1 MHTLCGLPIRS
12 SPRKRAPRIALF
24 GWIPAIGVRSTPSF
38 GRLCAGMSG
47 VKLWMRVAWLLLVF
61 APIVPT
67 SAQIA
72 PNAAE
77 LQAYQGLHAA
87 AAKGDSAAIEKLLKA
102 GAAIDAR
109 DGHGRT
115 PLHVAAFM
123 HKNDAARALMRLGAD
138 ANALEAQQY
147 DIVTIAAVAD
157 DVPMLK
163 IALAGGCKATN
174 ITSPYHGTALI
185 AAAHLGHDEVVRTL
199 IAAKAPLDHVN
210 NLGWTA
216 VIESI
221 VLGDGGKR
229 HIATLKA
236 LVAAGANIFLADRS
250 GDTPLTLAKR
260 RGYSE
265 MVAMLEKAGAR

>member
-1 MHTLCGLPIRS
+1 MHVTRMLPACARVLCSQLLFL
-12 SPRKRAPRIALF
+12 ALI
-24 GWIPAIGVRSTPSF
+24 IPAT
-38 GRLCAGMSG
+38 
-47 VKLWMRVAWLLLVF
+47 
-61 APIVPT
+61 
-67 SAQIA
+67 AQIA
-72 PNAAE
+72 PSAAE

-87 AAKGDSAAIEKLLKA
+87 AAKGDSATIEKLVKA

-109 DGHGRT
+109 DGHART
-115 PLHVAAFM
+115 PLHVAAYM
-123 HKNDAARALMRLGAD
+123 GKPEAARTLIRLGAD

-157 DVPMLK
+157 DVPMLTA
-163 IALAGGCKATN
+163 ALAGGCKATN

-216 VIESI
+216 AIESI
-221 VLGDGGKR
+221 VLGDGGRR

-236 LVAAGANIFLADRS
+236 LVDAKANINLADRS
-250 GDTPLTLAKR
+250 GDTPLTLAKK

-265 MVAMLEKAGAR
+265 MVAILTAAGAR